1 MDERQFMRISELLE
15 ELGQIQGEHGDI
27 RVAVPVGRTLR
38 PIKKVKALPTSTSD
52 DTIVVIII

>member
-1 MDERQFMRISELLE
+1 MDEKKFMRISELLE

-38 PIKKVKALPTSTSD
+38 PIKKVKALPTASGD
-52 DTIVVIII
+52 DAIVVIII

>member
-1 MDERQFMRISELLE
+1 MDETKFMRISELLE

-27 RVAVPVGRTLR
+27 RVAVPVGKMLR
-38 PIKKVKALPTSTSD
+38 PIKKVKALPTATGN